1 VYRDWAYWREQA
13 TNIANDIGVK
23 FEKGKLTYNKGQFFA
38 RLEFPASIRNAENYW
53 EARKNYLLDK
63 VGFEI
68 STESGSYS
76 YDQEQA
82 KNYLIGSI
90 ASDLS
95 KHNKLNRK
103 QNVSEL
109 YEYYKN
115 NSGSIDISFPGEIG
129 RDRLD
134 YFKVLQGDINEENW
148 QNKNLYSGEVKN
160 NISNFKTFK
169 ELYYALKQSAKDSW
183 LKNNDELTREVRK
196 KSYDSKEVVKNF
208 VFDEETIPEIA
219 IFEKQLEG
227 AGTQPNESVN
237 NIELIRKI
245 DSGKLSNAGYTKVG
259 YRANKFLKS
268 KIWVGRERE
277 IMFPNEER
285 HESYFA
291 IVELDE
297 ILASHNE
304 KTFGNT
310 EEYPTDETGR
320 NINDR
325 NYASDKNAQA
335 KVISVAQKLN
345 PNIIIST
352 SATSSGTPIITIDG
366 IVVSGNNR
374 TMSMKIAASSYP
386 DIFEQYKT
394 TLANELNF
402 GGYGIGAD
410 TLKGFSKPIL
420 VRFDA
425 SFPGYITSELNKY
438 NKSRGKSEKG
448 IDIAIRLARQLKDN
462 SACQN
467 SLIQLVSEQEIV
479 SEIYKDRDA
488 IVRLR
493 KILLDCNIITE
504 NEISAMFSGNTLSDN
519 GKILYETLLLS
530 LVLEPNAIEISQND
544 GVKSAT
550 RSIVNAIIPLV
561 KNKQLGAGSLIENIN
576 MALLIQNDMVSRGY
590 NELEKYVGQG
600 KLFENDYLATDEKS
614 VVLNWFMNQGVNLLK
629 TTLIKYNNSM
639 ESNTGESI
647 FGDNL
652 TPEEIFAE
660 TFEKQTDSR
669 ILGLFKTAPA
679 PAPEKELSLP
689 SEKENLETRISTLEK
704 AKKYQSEDDQ
714 RNIDELINNL
724 KKALKYL

>member
-1 VYRDWAYWREQA
+1 VYRDWAFWKEQA
-13 TNIANDIGVK
+13 TEIANDFGIK
-23 FEKGKLTYNKGQFFA
+23 YEKGKDKRNKGQFRA
-38 RLEFPASIRNAENYW
+38 MLEFPASIRNAENTW
-53 EARKNYLLDK
+53 EARKKYLIDK

-68 STESGSYS
+68 RTDSDLFTDE
-76 YDQEQA
+76 QERA
-82 KNYLIGSI
+82 KQYLLGYM

-95 KHNKLNRK
+95 KQNQLNKK

-115 NSGSIDISFPGEIG
+115 NSGNTEISFPSEIG
-129 RDRLD
+129 RDRID
-134 YFKVLQGDINEENW
+134 YFKVIDGNIDETNW
-148 QNKNLYSGEVKN
+148 QNKNLYLGKLKDSIV
-160 NISNFKTFK
+160 NFKTFK
-169 ELYYALKQSAKDSW
+169 ELYFALKQSAKDDW
-183 LKNNDELTREVRK
+183 LKNNDDLTREVRK
-196 KSYDSKEVVKNF
+196 KSYNSRETVSNF
-208 VFDEETIPEIA
+208 VFDEDAIPEIA
-219 IFEKQLEG
+219 IFEKLLDGETTKPSE
-227 AGTQPNESVN
+227 AVN

-259 YRANKFLKS
+259 YRSGSFLKS
-268 KIWVGRERE
+268 KIFVGRERE
-277 IMFPNEER
+277 IVFPNEER

-310 EEYPTDETGR
+310 DQYPTDQTGR

-345 PNIIIST
+345 PNIIVST

-374 TMSMKIAASSYP
+374 TMSMKIAAASYP
-386 DIFEQYKT
+386 EIFDKYKNI
-394 TLANELNF
+394 LSNELSF
-402 GGYGIGAD
+402 GGYGIDAD
-410 TLKGFSKPIL
+410 TLKTFVKPIL
-420 VRFDA
+420 VRFDT
-425 SFPGYITSELNKY
+425 SFQSYVTGELNKF

-448 IDIAIRLARQLKDN
+448 IDVAIRLARQLKDN
-462 SACQN
+462 ISCQN
-467 SLIQLVSEQEIV
+467 SLIQLVSEQEVV
-479 SEIYKDRDA
+479 SEIYNDRSA

-504 NEISAMFSGNTLSDN
+504 NEISAMFSANTLTDS

-550 RSIVNAIIPLV
+550 KTIVNAIIPLV
-561 KNKQLGAGSLIENIN
+561 KNKQFSTGSLIENVN

-590 NELEKYVGQG
+590 NELEKYIGQQ
-600 KLFENDYLATDEKS
+600 KLFESDYLKADQKS
-614 VVLNWFMNQGVNLLK
+614 VILNWFMNQAVNLLK
-629 TTLIKYNNSM
+629 NTLIKYNNSM

-652 TPEEIFAE
+652 TPDEIFTE
-660 TFEKQTDSR
+660 TFEKQTEAK
-669 ILGLFKTAPA
+669 ILGLFKTLK
-679 PAPEKELSLP
+679 APEKELSLP
-689 SEKENLETRISTLEK
+689 SEKENLEKRISTLEK
-704 AKKYQSEDDQ
+704 AKKYQGEDEQ